1 MPTRSMLTF
10 QTFLLLISVWQ
21 VYHFGVSD
29 LASSWSIRYAMSQTP
44 WDLGEPHA
52 ELVTRLGADPGLGSG
67 EPGRV
72 LVPGCGS
79 GHDAEALADAGWTV
93 TALDFAG
100 SARKL
105 VETKL
110 GDRGEFLLGDLFE
123 YQAADPFDLV
133 FDHTCF
139 CAIDPVRRAD
149 YGRAVAGWLKPGGR
163 FVSIVFPKGKPV
175 EHGGPPHA
183 MTTGDLDSA
192 LGAAFVLI
200 TDDEADCSGR
210 RWETQWAV
218 FDRALSKD

>member
-1 MPTRSMLTF
+1 M
-10 QTFLLLISVWQ
+10 WQ
-21 VYHFGVSD
+21 VYHFTVSD

-52 ELVTRLGADPGLGSG
+52 ELVTRLAADPGLGTG

-79 GHDAEALADAGWTV
+79 GYDAEALADAGWTV
-93 TALDFAG
+93 TALDFAA
-100 SARKL
+100 SAQNL

-110 GDRGEFLLGDLFE
+110 GDRGAFVLGDLFE
-123 YQAADPFDLV
+123 YQPTNPFDLV

-139 CAIDPVRRAD
+139 CAIDPERRPE
-149 YGRAVAGWLKPGGR
+149 YGNAAARWLKPNGR
-163 FVSIVFPKGKPV
+163 FVSIVFPMGKPV
-175 EHGGPPHA
+175 ELGGPPHA
-183 MTTGDLDSA
+183 MATDDLRVA
-192 LGAAFVLI
+192 LGPAFEMV

-218 FDRALSKD
+218 FDRVVS

>member
-1 MPTRSMLTF
+1 M
-10 QTFLLLISVWQ
+10 
-21 VYHFGVSD
+21 SD

-52 ELVTRLGADPGLGSG
+52 ELLARLDDDPGLGTGS
-67 EPGRV
+67 PGRA

-79 GHDAEALADAGWTV
+79 GHDAEALADAGWHV
-93 TALDFAG
+93 TALDFAA

-110 GDRGEFLLGDLFE
+110 GDRGEFVLADLFE
-123 YQAADPFDLV
+123 FQPSERFDLV
-133 FDHTCF
+133 LDHTCF
-139 CAIDPVRRAD
+139 CAIDPARRSD
-149 YGRAVAGWLKPGGR
+149 YGRAAAGWLKPHGR

-183 MTTGDLDSA
+183 MATDDLRVA
-192 LGAAFVLI
+192 LGPAFVLVS
-200 TDDEADCSGR
+200 DHEADCSGR

-218 FDRALSKD
+218 FEHVTAG